1 MHVVTGHAY
10 LNPNLIWCGAPLDML
25 RLFTTAQHFLLKHVT
40 QTSIPLQT
48 SHNVN
53 LRLLLMHYAN
63 NSKLSLLVH
72 RSEVALLYMSL

>member
-1 MHVVTGHAY
+1 MHVVSGHAH
-10 LNPNLIWCGAPLDML
+10 LNPNLIRYGAPLDTL

-40 QTSIPLQT
+40 QASIPLQA

-53 LRLLLMHYAN
+53 LRLLPMHYAN

-72 RSEVALLYMSL
+72 